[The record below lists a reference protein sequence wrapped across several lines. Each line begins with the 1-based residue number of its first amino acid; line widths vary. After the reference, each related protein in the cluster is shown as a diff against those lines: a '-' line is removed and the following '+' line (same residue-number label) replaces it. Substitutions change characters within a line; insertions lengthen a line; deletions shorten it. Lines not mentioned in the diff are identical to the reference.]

1 MDKRRAVLSSVST
14 YVPDVWA
21 VLSRDSCVCVAVV
34 TSKRAALELVADRK
48 LNNVTVQHVPNVSG
62 LFD

>member
-1 MDKRRAVLSSVST
+1 MDKRQAVLSSVST
-14 YVPDVWA
+14 YVPDVWV
-21 VLSRDSCVCVAVV
+21 VLKRDSCVCVAVV

>member
-1 MDKRRAVLSSVST
+1 MDKRQAVLSSVST
-14 YVPDVWA
+14 YVPDVWV
-21 VLSRDSCVCVAVV
+21 VLRRDSCICVAVV

-48 LNNVTVQHVPNVSG
+48 LNNVTVQHVPNVSS

>member
-1 MDKRRAVLSSVST
+1 MDKRQAVLSSVST
-14 YVPDVWA
+14 YVPDVW
-21 VLSRDSCVCVAVV
+21 VIIKKDSCKCVAVV

-48 LNNVTVQHVPNVSG
+48 LSNVAVQHVPSVSD